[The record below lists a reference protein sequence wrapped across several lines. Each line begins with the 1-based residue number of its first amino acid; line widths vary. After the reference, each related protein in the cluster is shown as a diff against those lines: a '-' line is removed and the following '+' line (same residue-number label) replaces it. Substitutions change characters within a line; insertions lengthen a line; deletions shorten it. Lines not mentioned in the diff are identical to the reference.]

1 MSIYSFYIYAYLRED
16 NTPYYIGK
24 GKGDRAFQNH
34 KSISIP
40 KDKNRIIIIE
50 KNLTELG
57 AFALERWLIRWY
69 GRKDNNTGILR
80 NRTDGGEGQSG
91 RIIPKHLKEYYS
103 NLYKG
108 RKLPYDRTEKHNKNH
123 SKFMKGNQFAKGSKR
138 PDVNKKII
146 SCLHCKNEYSIG
158 QFTNHTKSFLYKT

>member
-24 GKGDRAFQNH
+24 GKGDRAFQKH
-34 KSISIP
+34 KSISTP

-80 NRTDGGEGQSG
+80 NKTDGGEGQSG
-91 RIIPKHLKEYYS
+91 RITPEHIKKYYS
-103 NLYKG
+103 DLYKG
-108 RKLPYDRTEKHNKNH
+108 RKPIYNRTEEHNKNH
-123 SKFMKGNQFAKGSKR
+123 SEFMKGNNFAKGSKR
-138 PDVNKKII
+138 NDLNKKII
-146 SCLHCKNEYSIG
+146 SCLHCKKQYSFG
-158 QFTNHTKSFLYKT
+158 QFANHIKAFVYKN

>member
-1 MSIYSFYIYAYLRED
+1 MNIYSFYIYAYFRKN

-24 GKGDRAFQNH
+24 GKGDRAFQKH
-34 KSISIP
+34 KTISTP
-40 KDKNRIIIIE
+40 KDKNRIVIIE
-50 KNLTELG
+50 NNLTELG

-91 RIIPKHLKEYYS
+91 KITPPHLKKYYS

-108 RKLPYDRTEKHNKNH
+108 RKFPYNRTEEHNKNH
-123 SKFMKGNQFAKGSKR
+123 SKFMKDNNFAKGSKR
-138 PDVNKKII
+138 DDLNKKIV
-146 SCLHCKNEYSIG
+146 SCLHCKKQYSAG
-158 QFTNHTKSFLYKT
+158 QFANHIKASFYKN